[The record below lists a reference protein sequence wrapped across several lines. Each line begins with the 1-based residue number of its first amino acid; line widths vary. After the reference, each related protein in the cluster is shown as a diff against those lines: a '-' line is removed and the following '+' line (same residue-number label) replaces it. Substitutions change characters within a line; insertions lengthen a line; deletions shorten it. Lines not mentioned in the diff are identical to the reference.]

1 MISPQLLKG
10 ADSPNPTQD
19 AFEAKTQQLT
29 QQREKQNAALQAEQD
44 RKNSVFK
51 QALSY
56 AGDGYFN
63 EAKYFAQQ
71 NGIEIPDEMLKNSI
85 FSKGM
90 SNAMELYDDDPE
102 AAQRYTAGFVS
113 ADGDL
118 MTRHR
123 AGYAAGGKPRSKQDR
138 ELALYERKL
147 QLDARYKPKD
157 QSAKYN
163 QFKEVDGQLYD
174 LSAPGGPAPIGG
186 GGLSTN
192 KQIEIFNKGY
202 LASKEADWA
211 GKGTEEDYIAAGNYL
226 LENAIRLSGGGASP
240 TVVGPQQAG
249 QPSSR
254 RDQEI
259 QSFVQQAKGMGAKP
273 QDIKAVLLKRG
284 VAPEIADRVI
294 GTESTT
300 INQSVNVPSSP
311 VMIEQNRLD
320 LRPVSPSFD
329 PNQTTRAGYYPLS
342 GAVSPLENLTR
353 VGANLTN
360 IPGHMQTVS
369 SGLVGAANLIDS
381 SARGAGRAAYD
392 AGAGAANAVGEF
404 MTNPSQVVVYDP
416 QGAAYYLPRNQL
428 QAALAQGYRTSNIA
442 GPNVPTQ

>member
-1 MISPQLLKG
+1 MISPQLLSG
-10 ADSPNPTQD
+10 AGSANPTQD

-29 QQREKQNAALQAEQD
+29 QQREKQNAAMQAEQD
-44 RKNSVFK
+44 RKNNVFK

-71 NGIEIPDEMLKNSI
+71 NGIEVPDEMLQNSA

-102 AAQRYTAGFVS
+102 AAMRYAQGFSNAQGDLMARHTAGF
-113 ADGDL
+113 
-118 MTRHR
+118 
-123 AGYAAGGKPRSKQDR
+123 AAGGKPRSKADR

-147 QLDARYKPKD
+147 QIE
-157 QSAKYN
+157 SKYRP
-163 QFKEVDGQLYD
+163 
-174 LSAPGGPAPIGG
+174 SGG
-186 GGLSTN
+186 GGGFSLSAGQTRYDN
-192 KQIEIFNKGY
+192 AGNII
-202 LASKEADWA
+202 ASAPAAGGDMQKLWLNTYNEA
-211 GKGTEEDYIAAGNYL
+211 IAAMRTP
-226 LENAIRLSGGGASP
+226 EQAKEIADTAISASGRYGASSAQ
-240 TVVGPQQAG
+240 TALMGSGSQVA

-259 QSFVQQAKGMGAKP
+259 QSFIQQAKGMGAKP

-284 VAPEIADRVI
+284 VSPEIADQVI

-300 INQSVNVPSSP
+300 LNQSVNVPSSP
-311 VMIEQNRLD
+311 ATIEQNRLD
-320 LRPVSPSFD
+320 LRPVAASFD

-342 GAVSPLENLTR
+342 GTVSPLENLTR

-392 AGAGAANAVGEF
+392 AGSGVSNAVGEF